1 MSFRK
6 IPGSVRKPTADA
18 WYVEP
23 SKTVL
28 YTEYF
33 GVDTHPPAS
42 SGNIKVFNGSM
53 FEAKPVKV
61 WSGSAWVTKPLKY
74 WDGSTW
80 STTTY

>member
-6 IPGSVRKPTADA
+6 IPGSVRKPTVDA

-33 GVDTHPPAS
+33 GVDTPPPVS
-42 SGNIKVFNGSM
+42 SGNIKIFNGTT

-61 WSGSAWVTKPLKY
+61 WSSSAWVTKPLKC
-74 WDGSTW
+74 WNGSTW